1 MLFDDR
7 LATVLRARAD
17 SDTAAR
23 TQYRQLIDLLGTLP
37 GDSDPA
43 LSDEA
48 LNRLGELSD
57 SQPFLWQAAILR
69 QPGTRLRN
77 PALVNWLA
85 DREPQVAAAAMS
97 SASLTDADWLQ
108 IIPHLPV
115 TARGFLRHRSDLPE
129 GARQML
135 ERLGVGDL
143 VLPDASSQP
152 QAGSVTSQRPEAAV
166 SMAAPEAAAVIP
178 LSAVPVAAAS
188 NTPEPGSGSA
198 EISALVRRI
207 EAFRQARSD
216 NGGTLPRP
224 MAANATPLQPKV
236 ITGFEFEADSSGM
249 ISWASPGV
257 APMVVGI
264 TLGDT
269 DPGAI
274 ASLDPVSAR
283 NMELR
288 LPVRGGQI
296 SLAAA
301 PAVSGLWLIDAT
313 PRFAAINRAFEGYA
327 GRIRRQAEE
336 SDPASAVE
344 TVDPGSDRMRQVL
357 HELRTP
363 VNAIQGFAEII
374 QQQLFGPAPNEY
386 RALAASVAVDAA
398 RLLAGFDEIER
409 LAKLE
414 SRAMTLPEGSTDM
427 REAVHTI
434 LQRLENVLRPRDAR
448 IAFEASGGPFVVG
461 VEQTDIQQ
469 LVWRVLATLAGSMA
483 PGETLAL
490 TMHGD
495 GTDLAI
501 AAEIPAAMRE
511 TADLFDTSGQH
522 RAGSISTGAFGTGF
536 TLRLARAEA
545 IATGGGLIRTGDQ
558 LILSLPVLTET
569 RPDNSHDTFGMQL
582 GG

>member
-7 LATVLRARAD
+7 LATVLRSRAG

-37 GDSDPA
+37 VDADVDLGQ
-43 LSDEA
+43 EG

-57 SQPFLWQAAILR
+57 ALPFLWQAAILR
-69 QPGTRLRN
+69 QPGVRLRN

-97 SASLTDADWLQ
+97 AASLAGDDWLE

-115 TARGFLRHRSDLPE
+115 SARGFLRHRADLPAS
-129 GARQML
+129 ARQML

-143 VLPDASSQP
+143 VLTDAAPRQ
-152 QAGSVTSQRPEAAV
+152 
-166 SMAAPEAAAVIP
+166 AAPEVSPAQEP
-178 LSAVPVAAAS
+178 LEPT
-188 NTPEPGSGSA
+188 TPAPGGGPA
-198 EISALVRRI
+198 EIGALVRRI
-207 EAFRQARSD
+207 EAFRRARSD
-216 NGGTLPRP
+216 NAPPPPARFSTDSQAV
-224 MAANATPLQPKV
+224 AAGRA
-236 ITGFEFEADSSGM
+236 ITSFEFEADASGM
-249 ISWASPGV
+249 ISWASPGI

-264 TLGDT
+264 TLGDPEP
-269 DPGAI
+269 DAI
-274 ASLDPVSAR
+274 ASVDPVSAR

-288 LPVRGGQI
+288 LPVRGGRI
-296 SLAAA
+296 SFSAT
-301 PAVSGLWLIDAT
+301 PAITGLWLIDAS
-313 PRFAAINRAFEGYA
+313 PRFAPLNRAFEGYA
-327 GRIRRQAEE
+327 GRIRRQADKPEAE
-336 SDPASAVE
+336 AGTEP
-344 TVDPGSDRMRQVL
+344 VDEGSDRMRQVL

-414 SRAMTLPEGSTDM
+414 SRAMTLPAGSSDM
-427 REAVHTI
+427 RAAVHII
-434 LQRLENVLRPRDAR
+434 LQRLENVLRPRNAR
-448 IAFEASGGPFVVG
+448 ISFDVSGGPFVIG
-461 VEQTDIQQ
+461 IEQTDAQQ

-483 PGETLAL
+483 PGEEAKL
-490 TMHGD
+490 TIHGD
-495 GTDLAI
+495 GTSLDI
-501 AAEIPAAMRE
+501 SAEIPLAMRE

-545 IATGGGLIRTGDQ
+545 LAVGGGLRREQDRLVLT
-558 LILSLPVLTET
+558 LPVLTEAM
-569 RPDNSHDTFGMQL
+569 PDNSDDTFGAHQSART
-582 GG
+582 